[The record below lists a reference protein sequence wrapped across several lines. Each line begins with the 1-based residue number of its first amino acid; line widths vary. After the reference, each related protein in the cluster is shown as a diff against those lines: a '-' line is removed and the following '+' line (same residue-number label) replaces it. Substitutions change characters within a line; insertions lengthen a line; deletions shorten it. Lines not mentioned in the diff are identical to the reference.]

1 LADVAKEEDEP
12 VDMSRVWPIVCQYG
26 IGAVLGAIGIWCGI
40 RSGYLD
46 LANGE
51 DRRLLAVL
59 VGGFLL
65 LLATVCLFTF
75 WAPFW
80 SPPGATP

>member
-1 LADVAKEEDEP
+1 MELA
-12 VDMSRVWPIVCQYG
+12 RVWPIVCQYG

-40 RSGYLD
+40 RSGYVD
-46 LANGE
+46 LSDRK
-51 DRRLLAVL
+51 DRRLIWTL

-65 LLATVCLFTF
+65 LLAAVCVFTF

-80 SPPGATP
+80 VRGGER